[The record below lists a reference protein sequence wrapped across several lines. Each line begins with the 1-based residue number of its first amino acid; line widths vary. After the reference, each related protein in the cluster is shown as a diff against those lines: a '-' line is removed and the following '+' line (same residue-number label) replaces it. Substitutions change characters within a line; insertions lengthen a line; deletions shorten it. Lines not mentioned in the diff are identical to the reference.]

1 MDILKKFTKKNLKL
15 NKKRTI
21 VTIIGIMLSTA
32 LICAVAGMVSS
43 TQKTLANAMRA
54 DHGNYHMRF
63 ENVPAEELKFIEENV
78 NVESYFLTKNV
89 GYAKLDGSINSGK
102 PYLFLMEFDRN
113 ALQNSSFK
121 IVEGRLPENE
131 NEVVI
136 SQHIIDNGGVELK
149 VGDTL
154 SLDVGTRRLV
164 DDGSVLSQ
172 SNPYLGEEESQ
183 EENLQE
189 EITDTEHKT
198 YTIVG
203 IIERPSYELEDYQA
217 PGYTIIT
224 YSDNINNTDV
234 ANISVLFNNVGDYEE
249 TTEQIVNTV
258 KEDTGV
264 DISTVANVNVI
275 RFDGGLS
282 ENTMNV
288 LYGIAGVI
296 IVIIVVSSVFV
307 IRNSF
312 AISVAEKT
320 KQYGM
325 LASVGATKKQIRKTV
340 LLEGTYIGAIAI
352 PLGILC
358 GIIAIVVL
366 LWIVNYLIGDMMGG
380 VVFIYNVP
388 LLPILLSIVISAITI
403 YLSCIIPAIR
413 ASRISPIEAIRGNED
428 IKIKAKKIKTSK
440 LTKKIFGIGGV
451 IASKNLK
458 RNKKKYRTT
467 VISLVVSIAIFISLS
482 SFLDYGKRAVGLYYT
497 DMKYNVDVYNGDIE
511 LYNEIAQLN
520 NIDDYSYSFTTS
532 AIIDI
537 EKYGSE
543 YGKEISNINR
553 TYYEEAERETEYQD
567 TIAVIMFNNDY
578 FKKFIK
584 ELGLNEN
591 DYKNIAIL
599 EDDEF
604 EYNEDGTSVLRNYYN
619 IKEGETIT
627 INLNGEERQVTIA
640 KRSDQRPMGFEGSYA
655 TGGWIFVSE
664 DFMEDK
670 DNEIISTGMYIN
682 SSDASQLERDINN
695 IIADN
700 DSYKNVHI
708 TNLAEFADQER
719 RILLLVSI
727 FLYGFITVITLIG
740 VTNIFNTITTN
751 MILRSKE
758 FANLKSIGMTTKEF
772 NKMIRLE
779 SLLYGLKSLLIGIPI
794 GLLGSFCIYQAFK
807 NSVDFG
813 YMIPWVSILI
823 SIIFVFIIVGA
834 TMKYS
839 LSKINKQNIIE
850 TIRQDNI

>member
-63 ENVPAEELKFIEENV
+63 ENVPTEELKFIEENV

-89 GYAKLDGSINSGK
+89 GYAKLEGSINPGK

-189 EITDTEHKT
+189 EITDTINKT

-366 LWIVNYLIGDMMGG
+366 LWIVNYLIGDMMDG

-619 IKEGETIT
+619 IKEGEIIT

>member
-189 EITDTEHKT
+189 EITDTINKT

-366 LWIVNYLIGDMMGG
+366 LWIVNYLIGDMMDG
-380 VVFIYNVP
+380 VIFIYNVP

-619 IKEGETIT
+619 IKEGEIIT

-670 DNEIISTGMYIN
+670 ENEVITTGMYIN

>member
-63 ENVPAEELKFIEENV
+63 ENVPTEELKFIEENV

-89 GYAKLDGSINSGK
+89 GYAKLEGSINPGK

-366 LWIVNYLIGDMMGG
+366 LWIVNYLIGDMMDG

-413 ASRISPIEAIRGNED
+413 ASKISPIEAIRGNED

-497 DMKYNVDVYNGDIE
+497 DIKYNVDVYNGDIE

-543 YGKEISNINR
+543 YGKKISEINR
-553 TYYEEAERETEYQD
+553 AYYEEAERETEYQD
-567 TIAVIMFNNDY
+567 TIAVIMFSNDY

-655 TGGWIFVSE
+655 TDGWIFVSE

>member
-1 MDILKKFTKKNLKL
+1 MNILKKFTQKNLKL

-43 TQKTLANAMRA
+43 TQKTLLLSMKENS
-54 DHGNYHMRF
+54 GNYHIRF
-63 ENVPAEELKFIEENV
+63 EDVPVEELKYIEENV
-78 NVESYFLTKNV
+78 NIESYFLTKNV
-89 GYAKLDGSINSGK
+89 GYAKLEGCINSGK
-102 PYLFLMEFDRN
+102 PYLFVMEFNDK
-113 ALQNSSFK
+113 ALQNSAIK
-121 IVEGRLPENE
+121 LVEGRLPENE

-154 SLDVGTRRLV
+154 SLDVGNRRLV
-164 DDGSVLSQ
+164 EGGYILNQ
-172 SNPYLGEEESQ
+172 NNPYLADEENN
-183 EENLQE
+183 EENLEE
-189 EITDTEHKT
+189 EITDTQHKT

-203 IIERPSYELEDYQA
+203 IMKRPSYELEDYQA

-224 YSDNINNTDV
+224 YSNNIENEGT
-234 ANISVLFNNVGDYEE
+234 ANISVLLNNARNYDEI
-249 TTEQIVNTV
+249 TNQILDTIE
-258 KEDTGV
+258 KDTGKSINKV
-264 DISTVANVNVI
+264 ENTDVI

-282 ENTMNV
+282 DNTMSV

-312 AISVAEKT
+312 SISVSEKT

-325 LASVGATKKQIRKTV
+325 LSSVGATKKQVRKTV

-543 YGKEISNINR
+543 YGKKISEINR
-553 TYYEEAERETEYQD
+553 AYYEEAERETEYQD
-567 TIAVIMFNNDY
+567 TIAVIMFSNDY

-604 EYNEDGTSVLRNYYN
+604 KYNEDGTSVLRNYYN

-779 SLLYGLKSLLIGIPI
+779 SILYGLKSLLIGIPI
-794 GLLGSFCIYQAFK
+794 GLVGSYCIYQAFK

-813 YMIPWVSILI
+813 YIVPWVSIII
-823 SIIFVFIIVGA
+823 SIIFVFIIVGT

-839 LSKINKQNIIE
+839 LNKINKQNIIE

>member
-89 GYAKLDGSINSGK
+89 GYAKLEGSINPGK

-189 EITDTEHKT
+189 EITDTINKT

-366 LWIVNYLIGDMMGG
+366 LWIVNYLIGDMMDG
-380 VVFIYNVP
+380 VIFIYNVP

-567 TIAVIMFNNDY
+567 TIAVIMFNNNY

-619 IKEGETIT
+619 IKEGEIIT

-670 DNEIISTGMYIN
+670 ENEVITTGMYIN

-794 GLLGSFCIYQAFK
+794 GLLGSFCIHQAFK
-807 NSVDFG
+807 NSIDFG

-839 LSKINKQNIIE
+839 LIKINKQNIIE

>member
-189 EITDTEHKT
+189 EITDTINKT

-366 LWIVNYLIGDMMGG
+366 LWIVNYLIGDMMDG

-567 TIAVIMFNNDY
+567 TIAVIMFNNNY

-619 IKEGETIT
+619 IKEGEIIT

-700 DSYKNVHI
+700 YSYKNVHI

>member
-63 ENVPAEELKFIEENV
+63 ENVPTEELKFIEENV

-89 GYAKLDGSINSGK
+89 GYAKLDGSINPGK
-102 PYLFLMEFDRN
+102 PYLFLMEFDKN

-189 EITDTEHKT
+189 EITDTINKT

-234 ANISVLFNNVGDYEE
+234 ANISVLFNNVGDYEK

-366 LWIVNYLIGDMMGG
+366 LWIVNYLIGDMMDG
-380 VVFIYNVP
+380 VIFIYNVP

-567 TIAVIMFNNDY
+567 TIAVIMFSNDY

-655 TGGWIFVSE
+655 TDGWIFVSE

>member
-89 GYAKLDGSINSGK
+89 GYAKLEGSINPGK

-366 LWIVNYLIGDMMGG
+366 LWIVNYLIGDMMDG

-567 TIAVIMFNNDY
+567 TIAVIMFSNDY

-655 TGGWIFVSE
+655 TDGWIFVSE

>member
-63 ENVPAEELKFIEENV
+63 ENVPTEELKFIEENV

-89 GYAKLDGSINSGK
+89 GYAKLEGSINPGK

-164 DDGSVLSQ
+164 EDGYILNQ
-172 SNPYLGEEESQ
+172 NNPYLADEENN
-183 EENLQE
+183 EENLEE
-189 EITDTEHKT
+189 EITDTQHKT

-203 IIERPSYELEDYQA
+203 IMKRPSYELEDYQA

-567 TIAVIMFNNDY
+567 TIAVIMFNNNY

-640 KRSDQRPMGFEGSYA
+640 QRSDQRPMGFEGSYA

>member
-63 ENVPAEELKFIEENV
+63 ENVPTEELKFIEENV

-89 GYAKLDGSINSGK
+89 GYAKLEGSINPGK

-164 DDGSVLSQ
+164 EDGSVLSQ

-189 EITDTEHKT
+189 EITDTINKT

-358 GIIAIVVL
+358 GIVAIVVL
-366 LWIVNYLIGDMMGG
+366 LWIVNYLIGDMMDG

-413 ASRISPIEAIRGNED
+413 ASRISPIEAIRGNEY

-619 IKEGETIT
+619 IKEGEIIT

>member
-63 ENVPAEELKFIEENV
+63 ENVPTEELKFIEENV

-89 GYAKLDGSINSGK
+89 GYAKLEGSINPGK

-172 SNPYLGEEESQ
+172 SNPYLGEEESTD
-183 EENLQE
+183 ENLQE
-189 EITDTEHKT
+189 EITDTINKT

-258 KEDTGV
+258 KEDKGV

-366 LWIVNYLIGDMMGG
+366 LWIVNYLIGDMMDG
-380 VVFIYNVP
+380 VIFIYNVP

-567 TIAVIMFNNDY
+567 TVAVIMFSNDY

-670 DNEIISTGMYIN
+670 ENEVITTGMYIN

>member
-89 GYAKLDGSINSGK
+89 GYAKLEGSINPGK

-189 EITDTEHKT
+189 EITDTINKT

-366 LWIVNYLIGDMMGG
+366 LWIVNYLIGDMMDG

-497 DMKYNVDVYNGDIE
+497 DIKYNVDVYNGDIE

-567 TIAVIMFNNDY
+567 TIAVIMFNNNY

-619 IKEGETIT
+619 IKEGEIIT